1 MTKLIKNK
9 TSDYIRIMSI
19 YSSKGLDFDTV
30 FLVGVSEDILPDLS
44 LDNTELNEEANLA
57 YVAVTKVKA
66 KLYMSYPRRNSKC
79 KDEIKPSRYFAL
91 FFAKK

>member
-66 KLYMSYPRRNSKC
+66 KLYMSYLRRNSKC

-91 FFAKK
+91 FFVKK